1 MFLAAV
7 AYVVLATES
16 VFAEPTVPGCTVETY
31 VDNVTKPQ
39 KLTFDGNPSGFLYV
53 GNGVNTGVSIY
64 RISLIDQSVS
74 SYGPP
79 LMDPDAVIYDSNGII
94 CGTPGSII
102 VGGGVPVAS
111 PYIVKILP
119 DQSAEMLFGSG
130 VPANLSD
137 MIFDSTGRLLLTD
150 GSGREVLHTSDSN
163 DPNVLFSMSTDPLSI
178 AVNYNDVVFVSDTSG
193 AIKKYEN
200 DVLSDFV
207 TGLGMG
213 IVPISF
219 GPSGSIWGN
228 DLYAIANANLLRFD
242 SNGIQTVIGTGFDS
256 SYTDIAF
263 GPDNALYISD
273 YDGNQILR
281 IVPEPACDPGTVI
294 DYQKIS
300 DTQGNF
306 AGILD
311 DYDIFGAS
319 ASSLGD
325 LNADGVTDLAVGAHG
340 DDDGGTLRGAVWVL
354 FLNTD
359 GTVKSHQKISDTQGN
374 FTGILDNSDFF
385 GVSASSLGDLN
396 GDGVTDLAV
405 GADGDDDG
413 GTDRGAV
420 WVLFLNTDGTVKSH
434 QKISDT
440 QGNFTGILDNDDFF
454 GVSAS
459 SLGDLDGDGVTDLAV
474 GAYYDDDGGTNRGA
488 VWVLFLNTDG
498 TVNSHQKISDTQGNF
513 TGILDDYDN
522 FGGSP
527 SSLGDLNG
535 DGVTDLAVGADG
547 DGDGGYNRGAVWV
560 LFLNTDGTVKSHQKI
575 SDTQGNFTGI
585 LDDSDCFGVSAFSLG
600 DLNGDGVTDIAVGAL
615 YDDDGGPD
623 RGAVWILFLCGEAEP
638 AIVYHVDG
646 VNGDNTNDGLTRD
659 TAFETIQYAIDE
671 ANDCET
677 VLVWPGVYN
686 ETATH
691 GINFMGKAI
700 TVKSAADAA
709 VLEVPGF
716 VAVTFVLGED
726 GNSVFS
732 NFVVRG
738 STAGIFAL
746 FANPTINN
754 VTVVGNNNGV
764 IADNANPNITNSIFW
779 NNINGDL
786 FGSPDQ
792 ITAQHSFI
800 QDEVEANLVAYWKL
814 DGDATDSAGN
824 NDGTIYGATPTTGQV
839 GDALSFDGSGSYVGV
854 PSSSNLSFNSPSE
867 AFSTSLWIKPDT
879 VIPIVQTILE
889 NEDDYLVYVNGGV
902 LAYRKSDSGNLY
914 HNSWFSTN
922 PEISAGNWSHVAIT
936 YDGTGS
942 GGTKMYVNREEKP
955 VTNTS
960 YHGGGSASGNNFA
973 IGIMAFDFASDP
985 YGGEIDEVRIYDRA
999 LSAGEIEAMYQASL
1013 AGHEYGPLFA
1023 DANNSDYHL
1032 LSERGRYWPAHDV
1045 WVLDDVTSP
1054 CIDGGDPNVN
1064 PSNERMPNGGR
1075 INMGAYG
1082 NTAYASMSEWPIAGD
1097 ANRDGRLD
1105 FVDFAIFADQWLD
1118 RLPWAQ

>member
-242 SNGIQTVIGTGFDS
+242 SNGIQRVIGTGFDS

-340 DDDGGTLRGAVWVL
+340 DDDGGTL
-354 FLNTD
+354 
-359 GTVKSHQKISDTQGN
+359 
-374 FTGILDNSDFF
+374 
-385 GVSASSLGDLN
+385 
-396 GDGVTDLAV
+396 
-405 GADGDDDG
+405 
-413 GTDRGAV
+413 
-420 WVLFLNTDGTVKSH
+420 
-434 QKISDT
+434 
-440 QGNFTGILDNDDFF
+440 
-454 GVSAS
+454 
-459 SLGDLDGDGVTDLAV
+459 
-474 GAYYDDDGGTNRGA
+474 
-488 VWVLFLNTDG
+488 
-498 TVNSHQKISDTQGNF
+498 
-513 TGILDDYDN
+513 
-522 FGGSP
+522 
-527 SSLGDLNG
+527 
-535 DGVTDLAVGADG
+535 
-547 DGDGGYNRGAVWV
+547 RGAVWV